1 MPGSFEI
8 IYSQQMSSLA
18 LLAAE
23 VVHAI
28 NKNPVSFID
37 SKIVDFNPSV
47 LDLSNVIKNNPHYS
61 YAFAP

>member
-1 MPGSFEI
+1 
-8 IYSQQMSSLA
+8 MSSLA